1 MPGREHNPPDGERF
15 STFLISPSSFITFI
29 IPLSLTF
36 LSAWQLTNSK
46 NTQRQ
51 PSSLKRRITQPP
63 PTQSLLT
70 FAHLFCSLSKLVSL
84 PSQCNSAVSVS
95 APTSPLKH
103 TPSALPFPQSE
114 INQCWLEL
122 SCNKSGLVLDWSLP
136 SQPVTAWP
144 SLRIN

>member
-29 IPLSLTF
+29 IPLSLSF
-36 LSAWQLTNSK
+36 LSAWQLTNGK
-46 NTQRQ
+46 NAQRQ
-51 PSSLKRRITQPP
+51 PSSRKRITLPP
-63 PTQSLLT
+63 PNQSLLT
-70 FAHLFCSLSKLVSL
+70 FAHLFCSISKSVSL

-103 TPSALPFPQSE
+103 IPSALPFPQSE